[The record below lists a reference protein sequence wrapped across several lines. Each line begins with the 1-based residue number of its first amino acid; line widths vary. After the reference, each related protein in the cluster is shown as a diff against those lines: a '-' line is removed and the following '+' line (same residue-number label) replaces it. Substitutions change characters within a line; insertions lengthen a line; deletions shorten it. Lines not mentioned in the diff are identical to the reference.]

1 MSLLGKLDRAVYAT
15 GFDRIIFMKVQPRS
29 FRWTPLLVLTA
40 LIVGYV
46 VMAEAEMSHFPS
58 APFFVGWALFYGAY
72 LVAAFLR
79 IFGPRFSATEARPL
93 DERELMIK
101 ARAYARSGILL
112 TGFAMLGCAYM
123 AIASAGV
130 WGLWQPHT
138 PNDWIALALG
148 IQALAMLLPT
158 WIASWLEPRAIAG
171 DED

>member
-1 MSLLGKLDRAVYAT
+1 MSFLGKLDRAVYAT
-15 GFDRIIFMKVQPRS
+15 GFDRMIFMKIEPRTY
-29 FRWTPLLVLTA
+29 RWTPLLMIAA
-40 LIVGYV
+40 LVAGFA
-46 VMAEAEMSHFPS
+46 VMAVAEMSHFPG
-58 APFFVGWALFYGAY
+58 ARFFVGWALFYGAY
-72 LVAAFLR
+72 LAAAFLR
-79 IFGPRFSATEARPL
+79 VFGPRFVGTNSRPL

-123 AIASAGV
+123 AVASAGV

-171 DED
+171 EED